1 MKRHLTFELKSIHPD
16 YKTPMPKALEKRI
29 GKAFKLI
36 GEIKVGNKLEMYFE
50 DGYIFKTSGLDIEGF
65 INKLDK
71 DGKVVFVTLCTKDMA
86 FELNVIE
93 KDIKIKLD
101 EQLKFI

>member
-36 GEIKVGNKLEMYFE
+36 GDIKVGNKLTMYFE
-50 DGYIFKTSGLDIEGF
+50 DGYIFKTESLDIHGYVNEYDD
-65 INKLDK
+65 NDE
-71 DGKVVFVTLCTKDMA
+71 VVFVTLCTKNMA
-86 FELNVIE
+86 FEMDVVKKKINVKIE
-93 KDIKIKLD
+93 
-101 EQLKFI
+101 EQLTMA